1 MQLATGW
8 ATLLDVARLS
18 GPDGAPAKVAEVL
31 TQWNEILDDIPW
43 VEGNLP
49 TGHKSVLRANLP
61 VPTYRLLNQGVVPV
75 KSTGNQIVDD
85 VAQMVAYAE
94 VDKTLVN
101 LSSNPQ
107 AFRFG
112 QDKAIIQ
119 GMGQSLA
126 STLIYGDSST
136 TPEKFNGLA
145 SRYYSVAGSAT
156 SGQIIDA
163 LGTGTDNTSIWLV
176 GWNEESIFGI
186 YPKGSTGGLQQK
198 DLGQVTLLDANGGRY
213 EGYRSYYEWN
223 CGISVPDYRFVVRIC
238 NIDVS
243 DLRTAGDG
251 TDTSSNLFKY
261 MSMALDLLPPVG
273 NFRPVFYMNNTVK
286 SMLRVKLISKSNLW
300 LSLDDMKGASGIMR
314 PTLAFQGVPCR
325 RIDAITNT
333 EARIV

>member
-176 GWNEESIFGI
+176 GWNDESIFGI